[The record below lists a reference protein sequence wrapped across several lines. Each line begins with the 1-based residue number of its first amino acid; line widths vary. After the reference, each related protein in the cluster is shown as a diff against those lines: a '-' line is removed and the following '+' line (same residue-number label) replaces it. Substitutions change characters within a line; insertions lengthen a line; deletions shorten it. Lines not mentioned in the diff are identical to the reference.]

1 MADSL
6 DKIVTEAAEVSPPEE
21 EVTPSTEEETP
32 AEGADSSETSEESS
46 EEEEVE
52 EKETDELSGEELG
65 NAKNLYKALKNPAT
79 AREII
84 SVLARQ
90 AGVLETPKDVKQA
103 DKAIKD
109 VFKEALG
116 PDFAFIAEKMAPAIE
131 KVLLSQK
138 EEYETKLQQI
148 RQQQLSAQ
156 TETEVEKALSK
167 LNRVTKGDS
176 RKFEGD
182 MTRLMDDILPGRN
195 TSTEDYIFKLYRIA
209 SSEQSERKA
218 KEKLA
223 NKINRNA
230 NDIPSRLAPAA
241 SVDTSKGT
249 KRVSLDDAI
258 KFAAQKHKISI

>member
-6 DKIVTEAAEVSPPEE
+6 DKIVNEAMPPEVSPVE
-21 EVTPSTEEETP
+21 TEETE
-32 AEGADSSETSEESS
+32 AEGADSSEENAEENEEETSETG
-46 EEEEVE
+46 EEEVV
-52 EKETDELSGEELG
+52 EKDSLSDEELG

-90 AGVLETPKDVKQA
+90 AGVLETPKDVKEA
-103 DKAIKD
+103 DKAITA

-116 PDFAFIAEKMAPAIE
+116 PDFAFIADKMAPALE
-131 KVLLSQK
+131 RVLLSQE